1 MSIFSRLK
9 DTLFGTKV
17 PTASA
22 AAVPGAAPTVAPMVA
37 PVDGGAAMPAA
48 VTPLLD
54 VEAVLTFMASQ
65 NTQTL
70 HWQTSIV
77 DLMKLLGMESS
88 LAERRELAGELGYTG
103 DTQDSAAMNIWLH
116 KEVMRQ
122 FAANGGH
129 VPASMLD

>member
-9 DTLFGTKV
+9 DTLFGTKL
-17 PTASA
+17 PAASA
-22 AAVPGAAPTVAPMVA
+22 AAASSAAPTVAPA
-37 PVDGGAAMPAA
+37 IPAAATPAA
-48 VTPLLD
+48 VAPLID

>member
-9 DTLFGTKV
+9 DTLFGTKIPV
-17 PTASA
+17 APA
-22 AAVPGAAPTVAPMVA
+22 AAASSAAPTVAPA
-37 PVDGGAAMPAA
+37 IPAAATPAA
-48 VTPLLD
+48 VTPLID

-103 DTQDSAAMNIWLH
+103 DTQDSAAMNVWLH

>member
-1 MSIFSRLK
+1 MSIFGRLK
-9 DTLFGTKV
+9 DKLFGTKL
-17 PTASA
+17 PDASA
-22 AAVPGAAPTVAPMVA
+22 AAAPSAASTIAPA
-37 PVDGGAAMPAA
+37 IPAAATPAA

>member
-9 DTLFGTKV
+9 DTLFGTKL
-17 PTASA
+17 PAASA
-22 AAVPGAAPTVAPMVA
+22 AAASSAAPTVAPA
-37 PVDGGAAMPAA
+37 IPAAATPAA
-48 VTPLLD
+48 VTPLID

-103 DTQDSAAMNIWLH
+103 DTQDSAAMNVWLH